1 MLPIYKME
9 SWEIQTICTQI
20 LHLRERGR
28 CANWTGYAETHCHCF
43 RFHLT
48 KHSHFS
54 QLRTL
59 YTKAYLALCTI
70 LTPSKNYW
78 NPRPF
83 QGQSS
88 VLEPSSLWR
97 FPLKFFL
104 IKSTGA
110 ADVDMLWMIPWW
122 WWVTGVAIMNP
133 VMQPIFPFFSQFN
146 LWCLPLLLTYFC
158 MSIIMFEAF
167 LSVYFLTAT
176 ASVHH
181 GRRRKFTAF
190 YMQHLSIYQNYI
202 QFLYCLGRAKSRAG

>member
-1 MLPIYKME
+1 MLPIHKME

-28 CANWTGYAETHCHCF
+28 CANWTEHAEAHCHCF

-59 YTKAYLALCTI
+59 YTKAYLALCMI
-70 LTPSKNYW
+70 LFPSKNYW

-97 FPLKFFL
+97 SPLKFFL

-122 WWVTGVAIMNP
+122 WWVTQV
-133 VMQPIFPFFSQFN
+133 QPSWTQYCSQFSHF
-146 LWCLPLLLTYFC
+146 LVSSICGAYHSCWHIFACPL
-158 MSIIMFEAF
+158 
-167 LSVYFLTAT
+167 
-176 ASVHH
+176 
-181 GRRRKFTAF
+181 
-190 YMQHLSIYQNYI
+190 
-202 QFLYCLGRAKSRAG
+202 